1 MHPKE
6 KQCNKKNDIDE
17 KKFSAHIRTMMIS
30 KLRTWRKSRKLT
42 LQAFSER
49 TGLAVGHLCKLE
61 RGQQWPG
68 PKTMAVIEKHT
79 RGAVTA
85 ADIVADYQAAKRETN
100 HKAA

>member
-1 MHPKE
+1 MHL
-6 KQCNKKNDIDE
+6 DG
-17 KKFSAHIRTMMIS
+17 KKFSAQINPMMIS

-42 LQAFSER
+42 LQDVSER
-49 TGLAVGHLCKLE
+49 TGLCVGHLCKLE

-68 PKTMAVIEKHT
+68 PATMTKIEKLT

-85 ADIVADYQAAKRETN
+85 ADIVQDYQAAKRGSN